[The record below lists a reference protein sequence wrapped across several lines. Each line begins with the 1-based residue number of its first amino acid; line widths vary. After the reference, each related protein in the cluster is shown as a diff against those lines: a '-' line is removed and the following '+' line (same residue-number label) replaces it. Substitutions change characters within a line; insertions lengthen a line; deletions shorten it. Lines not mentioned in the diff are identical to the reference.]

1 MAMRP
6 SDLPLKRLFTHRAS
20 DLLTLTGD
28 DGATL
33 LGGQSLELPSLARRL
48 DYVLTLKRPG
58 GEIYMRH
65 VEFQGEA
72 AADLKERCFEY
83 NVRLFLHTKLPVL
96 TTVICL
102 HPPGPRGPATFAVRL
117 GRHVLHHWRFE
128 WLKLWE
134 LEAHAALTGGPGLA
148 ALLPL
153 MHGESLD
160 LVQAAAQRILA
171 LAPSEQQ
178 PDLLAILNLFAGWRY
193 TALDLG
199 RLVGRERMLESSVW
213 REAEERGERRGAIK
227 GRVEGEREACL
238 TLLSAFHPDL
248 TTRLRPAIERC
259 ADPERLKA
267 WLVQIPRLTPDA
279 LARLI
284 TEPA

>member
-6 SDLPLKRLFTHRAS
+6 SDLPLKRLFTHRAG
-20 DLLTLTGD
+20 DLLALTGD

-48 DYVLTLKRPG
+48 DYVLTLKRAD

-72 AADLKERCFEY
+72 AADLAERCFEY

-102 HPPGPRGPATFAVRL
+102 HPPGPRGPATFVLRL
-117 GRHVLHHWRFE
+117 GRRALHRWRFE

-134 LEAHAALTGGPGLA
+134 LEASTALAGGPGLA

-153 MHGESLD
+153 MRNESLN
-160 LVQAAAQRILA
+160 LVEAAARRILA

-178 PDLLAILNLFAGWRY
+178 ADLLAILNLFAGWRY
-193 TALDLG
+193 TAVDLA

-213 REAEERGERRGAIK
+213 REAEERGEQRGEAK
-227 GRVEGEREACL
+227 GRVAGEREACL

-248 TTRLRPAIERC
+248 TARLRPAIEHC
-259 ADPERLKA
+259 NDQERLKT
-267 WLVQIPRLTPDA
+267 WLVQIPRLAPDA

-284 TEPA
+284 AEPA